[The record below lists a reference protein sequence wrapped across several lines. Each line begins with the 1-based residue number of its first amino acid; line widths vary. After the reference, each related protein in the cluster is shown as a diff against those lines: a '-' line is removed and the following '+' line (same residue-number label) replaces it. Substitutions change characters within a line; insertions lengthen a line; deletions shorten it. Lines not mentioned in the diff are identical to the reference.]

1 VQLIDYKWLGA
12 IILAQNW
19 ERAEIQASMCL
30 WTRQGGHALPEDQS
44 SGLSRDHK
52 TNLMLSLL
60 LLYPLCSSCG
70 SLSFTFCQPS
80 IRDYMIKTG

>member
-60 LLYPLCSSCG
+60 LSTPCAHLAAHYHLPSV
-70 SLSFTFCQPS
+70 SLLFET
-80 IRDYMIKTG
+80 I